1 MDNIKVAIRVRPLLP
16 KDHGHSEQWDTT
28 DERVTPRNPPH
39 TPYYFDHVFGT
50 SATTSTLYEKLA
62 EPIVEGVMD
71 GINGTIFAYGQT
83 ASGKTFTMMGE
94 EPHHPGVILKAAS
107 HIFSLIQERPDR
119 DHIIRASYLEIYNE
133 SLTDLLRPEKKHLN
147 LRIGEI
153 DGNFVVH
160 GLSEEPIS
168 LPQDIYQLIEIGEK
182 NRTFG
187 STNANEHS
195 SRSHTIF
202 KLTIESRVRDEE
214 LSDGT
219 IRVASLSL
227 VDLAGSERVSATG
240 ATGKQF
246 KEGTNINL
254 SLHVLGRVISKL
266 SEGNTG
272 HVPYRDSKLT
282 SILQPSIGGNS
293 KTAIICTINPCE
305 RGESISTIQFASRAK
320 RVKNQ
325 PVVNELVCGEDAL
338 RKKLKSL
345 EKENGLLKQKLEEN
359 LPDQECETLTQQLA
373 QFETQKLHLEGKLRV
388 LENWIVRTNSCD
400 KSALPKQLS
409 RRRTMCPSL
418 LSRDT
423 TSHQPWSEA
432 PPPTTSSLTL
442 SSLKSSTKSVSFAP
456 RSCDESFKVHF
467 TPTRFMKFLNEQEV
481 GSKKKS
487 NALDGGRGR
496 PSFLPSP
503 KCFEDSLNDTQEST
517 QFDTHSESCVVKEEE
532 EEIALLRRECADLV
546 EERATLR
553 QEVEEKGE
561 TIRGLE
567 DDLLRELEEKLL
579 EKSQLMDP
587 DVIAELG
594 RELELANSKADSA
607 VQERLVM
614 EEELKKALDRCK
626 ELEQSSVP
634 AVDGVD
640 IFECYEQEKEEYLKQ
655 LAANERQIASLTED
669 HSAARRKVDK
679 MKEQYD
685 NDLQFLQELVT
696 SLKAGLAAAKA
707 SIEETVVAKKS
718 LELRLTE
725 SDQRLQVAK
734 GTIDSHSQKQVA
746 AQCLHE
752 ENVSL
757 RQDKDTLAKEVS
769 DLKEEL
775 VVAEQEKDKAM
786 NEKKI
791 AEDFETKLEIEK
803 TKLLRELN
811 GKNSRIEELDGEVVS
826 VQAQLDHVASTLDGL
841 HQEKDALIKEVSDL
855 KEELVVAEHEKDKA
869 MKEKKIAEDLETK
882 LKIERT
888 KLLGELKGNSRI
900 EELDGE
906 VVSLQ
911 GQLENSVSINGLSQ
925 EKDALIKEV
934 SDLKEDLVVAEQE
947 KDKERKIAEDF
958 ETQLEIETT
967 KLHRELKGKNSRIE
981 ELDGEVVS
989 LQAQLDNVTTTL
1001 DVNGLSQEKDALIKE
1016 VSDLKEELIVAEQE
1030 KDKAM
1035 KEKKISEDFETQL
1048 EIEKTKLLC
1057 ELKGKNS
1064 RIEELDGEIVSLQ
1077 GQLDNVAST
1086 LDGISQDKDVMT
1098 KELSDLKEE
1107 LVMAEQEKD
1116 KALKERKIAEDLET
1130 KLEIEKSKLLREI
1143 KGKNSRIE
1151 ELDGEVVSLQ
1161 GQLDNAASCTL
1172 DVNGLSQE
1180 KDALMKEVSDLKEEL
1195 VVAEQEKDKAMN
1207 EKKIAEDFETK
1218 LEIERTKLLRELKEK
1233 NSRIEELDG
1242 EVVSLQGQLE
1252 NVASCTLDVN
1262 GLSQEKDALIKE
1274 VSDLKE
1280 ELVVAEQEKDKAIK
1294 EKKISEDFET
1304 KLEIERTKLLR
1315 ELKGKNSRIEEL
1327 DREVVSLQAQLENV
1341 APTLDGLSQE
1351 KDALIKEV
1359 SDLKE
1364 ELVVAEQE
1372 KETAMKEKKI
1382 AEDFETKLEIER
1394 IKLLRELKGK
1404 NSRIKE
1410 LDGEVVSLQGQLDNA
1425 ASTLDVNGLSQEKD
1439 ALIKKVSD
1447 LKEELILAEQEKDK
1461 AIKEKKIS
1469 EDFET
1474 KLEIERT
1481 KLLRELKGK
1490 NSRIEELDGE
1500 VVSLQGQLDNAA
1512 SVLNVNGLSQEKDAL
1527 TKEVSDLKEELIIAE
1542 QEKDKAMKER
1552 KIAEDFETQLLREM
1566 KEKDEKIEYLESQLN
1581 QKEHAEKVQSLERA
1595 RGVSSRQGQLDTVTS
1610 SVNKENHVPESEE
1623 VASIKRQLRDMCKLR
1638 TADLR
1643 QHRFTT
1649 AELEDTLEAVR
1660 RENRKLVE
1668 RIQIAGSQPAMP
1680 KYPTT
1685 ASSGVI
1691 TDMIYHHTIF
1701 EHEKLKKTSDKER
1714 EEMKRYRSERNS
1726 YRTKFFAVQ
1735 KYCNCSAIERAQEEC
1750 RTNPDFKLT

>member
-967 KLHRELKGKNSRIE
+967 KLHRELK
-981 ELDGEVVS
+981 
-989 LQAQLDNVTTTL
+989 
-1001 DVNGLSQEKDALIKE
+1001 
-1016 VSDLKEELIVAEQE
+1016 
-1030 KDKAM
+1030 
-1035 KEKKISEDFETQL
+1035 
-1048 EIEKTKLLC
+1048 
-1057 ELKGKNS
+1057 
-1064 RIEELDGEIVSLQ
+1064 
-1077 GQLDNVAST
+1077 
-1086 LDGISQDKDVMT
+1086 
-1098 KELSDLKEE
+1098 
-1107 LVMAEQEKD
+1107 
-1116 KALKERKIAEDLET
+1116 
-1130 KLEIEKSKLLREI
+1130 
-1143 KGKNSRIE
+1143 
-1151 ELDGEVVSLQ
+1151 
-1161 GQLDNAASCTL
+1161 
-1172 DVNGLSQE
+1172 
-1180 KDALMKEVSDLKEEL
+1180 
-1195 VVAEQEKDKAMN
+1195 
-1207 EKKIAEDFETK
+1207 
-1218 LEIERTKLLRELKEK
+1218 EK

-1341 APTLDGLSQE
+1341 APTLDVNGLSQE

>member
-934 SDLKEDLVVAEQE
+934 SDLKE
-947 KDKERKIAEDF
+947 
-958 ETQLEIETT
+958 
-967 KLHRELKGKNSRIE
+967 
-981 ELDGEVVS
+981 
-989 LQAQLDNVTTTL
+989 
-1001 DVNGLSQEKDALIKE
+1001 
-1016 VSDLKEELIVAEQE
+1016 ELIVAEQE

-1341 APTLDGLSQE
+1341 APTLDVNGLSQE

>member
-803 TKLLRELN
+803 TKLLRE
-811 GKNSRIEELDGEVVS
+811 
-826 VQAQLDHVASTLDGL
+826 
-841 HQEKDALIKEVSDL
+841 
-855 KEELVVAEHEKDKA
+855 
-869 MKEKKIAEDLETK
+869 
-882 LKIERT
+882 
-888 KLLGELKGNSRI
+888 
-900 EELDGE
+900 
-906 VVSLQ
+906 
-911 GQLENSVSINGLSQ
+911 
-925 EKDALIKEV
+925 
-934 SDLKEDLVVAEQE
+934 
-947 KDKERKIAEDF
+947 
-958 ETQLEIETT
+958 
-967 KLHRELKGKNSRIE
+967 
-981 ELDGEVVS
+981 
-989 LQAQLDNVTTTL
+989 
-1001 DVNGLSQEKDALIKE
+1001 
-1016 VSDLKEELIVAEQE
+1016 
-1030 KDKAM
+1030 
-1035 KEKKISEDFETQL
+1035 
-1048 EIEKTKLLC
+1048 
-1057 ELKGKNS
+1057 
-1064 RIEELDGEIVSLQ
+1064 
-1077 GQLDNVAST
+1077 
-1086 LDGISQDKDVMT
+1086 
-1098 KELSDLKEE
+1098 
-1107 LVMAEQEKD
+1107 
-1116 KALKERKIAEDLET
+1116 
-1130 KLEIEKSKLLREI
+1130 I

-1341 APTLDGLSQE
+1341 APTLDVNGLSQE